1 MLLILQLDK
10 ELRRKQSNDSQTP
23 IKSERKTGGEFGPP
37 PAEVPGKSRVLNPGH
52 CRQPQLG
59 LAICFAKS
67 GPLETTLEGT
77 KIRYPSTVS
86 FFFQKVPLNKA
97 VEVFTS
103 VHCTTAAK
111 TSHDIV
117 QLTFGF
123 PPCVV
128 RWQTSLELMEFY
140 HSQGKCYTVY
150 FIH

>member
-10 ELRRKQSNDSQTP
+10 ELRRKQSNPNQIREKDWGRVWTP
-23 IKSERKTGGEFGPP
+23 RRGPTQEPCFESGTLSSTSAGFGHMFCKVRTLTNHFGRNENSLSLNRK
-37 PAEVPGKSRVLNPGH
+37 L
-52 CRQPQLG
+52 
-59 LAICFAKS
+59 
-67 GPLETTLEGT
+67 
-77 KIRYPSTVS
+77 
-86 FFFQKVPLNKA
+86 FFQNVPLNKA